1 MRLIAAADFVDLYL
15 GHDFAD
21 VKGLAGQPRKVTAPA
36 EWLTEIQELRAQCLH
51 QYETTREPEFAL
63 VLEERVLL
71 RVTYNLAVFTKPF
84 FVLNRSRAT
93 IMPLEDLGLPDHIYE
108 CLLAEE
114 TRGLVYFAGEMGT
127 GKTSSAASAAKAR
140 LTSLGGLGLT
150 VEDPPE
156 TLLQGEHGPGRCIQL
171 PVSRIQ
177 GGYSETLIRAL
188 RTRADLILVGEVRDT
203 ATAVEVIKAS
213 INGHLIFST
222 GHAGS
227 IGGAIKRLAVLAEP
241 VMPNAMEVLSQGLT
255 AVIHQTLLRPDH
267 GQPRLTL
274 QTLLLTQEDAPS
286 IREKIRSGHLQ
297 MIEQDVV
304 TQSNRSLWHGQ

>member
-1 MRLIAAADFVDLYL
+1 MSLIADADFVDLYL

-21 VKGLAGQPRKVTAPA
+21 VKGLAGQPRKAAVPS
-36 EWLTEIQELRAQCLH
+36 EWQTEIEDLRRQCLH
-51 QYETTREPEFAL
+51 QFETTREPEFAL

-71 RVTYNLAVFTKPF
+71 RVTYILDVFTKPF

-93 IMPLEDLGLPDHIYE
+93 IIPLEDLGLPDHIYE

-127 GKTSSAASAAKAR
+127 GKTSSAASAVKAR
-140 LTSLGGLGLT
+140 LTSRGGLGLT

-156 TLLQGEHGPGRCIQL
+156 TLLQGEHGAGRCIQL
-171 PVSRIQ
+171 PVSRVQ

-188 RTRADLILVGEVRDT
+188 RTRADLILVGEVRDA
-203 ATAVEVIKAS
+203 ATAAEVIKAS

-222 GHAGS
+222 GHGGS
-227 IGGAIKRLAVLAEP
+227 IGSAIQRLAVLAEP
-241 VMPNAMEVLSQGLT
+241 IMPNAMEVLSQGLT

-267 GQPRLTL
+267 AQPRLTL
-274 QTLLLTQEDAPS
+274 QTLLLTQDDAPS
-286 IREKIRSGHLQ
+286 IREKLRSGHLQ
-297 MIEQDVV
+297 MLEQDIV

>member
-1 MRLIAAADFVDLYL
+1 MSLIADADFVDLYL

-21 VKGLAGQPRKVTAPA
+21 VRGLVDQPGKVAVPT
-36 EWLTEIQELRAQCLH
+36 EWLTEIQELKAKCLH
-51 QYETTREPEFAL
+51 QFEMTREPEFAL

-71 RVTYNLAVFTKPF
+71 RVTYILDVFTKPF

-93 IMPLEDLGLPDHIYE
+93 ILPLDDLGLPDHIYD
-108 CLLAEE
+108 CLLAEH
-114 TRGLVYFAGEMGT
+114 TRGLVYFVGEMGA
-127 GKTSSAASAAKAR
+127 GKTSTAASTVKAR
-140 LTSLGGLGLT
+140 LICRGGLGLT

-171 PVSRIQ
+171 PVSRVQ

-222 GHAGS
+222 GHGGS
-227 IGGAIKRLAVLAEP
+227 VAGAIKRLSVLAEP
-241 VMPNAMEVLSQGLT
+241 IMPNALEVLSQGLT
-255 AVIHQTLLRPDH
+255 AVIHQTLQRPGH

-274 QTLLLTQEDAPS
+274 QCLSLTQDDGPS

-297 MIEQDVV
+297 MIEQDIVA
-304 TQSNRSLWHGQ
+304 QSNRSLWHGQ

>member
-1 MRLIAAADFVDLYL
+1 MSLIADADFVDLYL

-21 VKGLAGQPRKVTAPA
+21 VKGLAGHPRRAPVPGG
-36 EWLTEIQELRAQCLH
+36 WLTEIQELRAQCLC
-51 QYETTREPEFAL
+51 QYETTREPEFSL

-71 RVTYNLAVFTKPF
+71 RVTYNLDVFTKPF

-93 IMPLEDLGLPDHIYE
+93 IIPLEDLGLPDHIYE
-108 CLLAEE
+108 CLLSEE
-114 TRGLVYFAGEMGT
+114 TRGLVYFVGEMGT
-127 GKTSSAASAAKAR
+127 GKTSSAASAVKAR
-140 LTSLGGLGLT
+140 LTSLGGIGLT

-203 ATAVEVIKAS
+203 ATAVEVINAS
-213 INGHLIFST
+213 INGLLIYST
-222 GHAGS
+222 GHGGG
-227 IGGAIKRLAVLAEP
+227 IGAAIKRLSVLAEP
-241 VMPNAMEVLSQGLT
+241 VMPNALEVLSQGLT
-255 AVIHQTLLRPDH
+255 AVIHQTLLRPEH
-267 GQPRLTL
+267 GEPRLVL
-274 QTLLLTQEDAPS
+274 QTLLLTGDDAPS
-286 IREKIRSGHLQ
+286 IREKIRSGQLQ
-297 MIEQDVV
+297 MIEQDII

>member
-1 MRLIAAADFVDLYL
+1 MSLIADADFVDLYL

-21 VKGLAGQPRKVTAPA
+21 VKGLAGQPRKMPVPA
-36 EWLTEIQELRAQCLH
+36 EWASEILELKAQCLR
-51 QYETTREPEFAL
+51 QFETTRELEFAL

-71 RVTYNLAVFTKPF
+71 RVTYILDVFAKPF

-93 IMPLEDLGLPDHIYE
+93 ILALDDLGLPDHIHD
-108 CLLAEE
+108 CLLNEH
-114 TRGLVYFAGEMGT
+114 TRGLVYVVGEMGA
-127 GKTSSAASAAKAR
+127 GKTSTAASAVKAR

-171 PVSRIQ
+171 PVSRAQ

-203 ATAVEVIKAS
+203 PTAVEVIKAS

-222 GHAGS
+222 GHGRDVS
-227 IGGAIKRLAVLAEP
+227 NGIKRLAVLAEP
-241 VMPNAMEVLSQGLT
+241 VMPNALEVLSQGLT
-255 AVIHQTLLRPDH
+255 AVIHQALYRPDH

-274 QTLLLTQEDAPS
+274 QCLSLSQDDAPS
-286 IREKIRSGHLQ
+286 IREKIRNGHLQ
-297 MIEQDVV
+297 MIEQDIVA
-304 TQSNRSLWHGQ
+304 QSNRSLWHGQ